1 MAKTTIQD
9 QQYLITRTN
18 RFMEKYGCSKKW
30 LASKVGIAVRNLSY
44 FCNSRF
50 AIPEKQYNRLVEFM
64 DEYDRRMV
72 GFVALEE

>member
-9 QQYLITRTN
+9 QQYLINRTN

-30 LASKVGIAVRNLSY
+30 LSSKVGIAVRNLSY

-50 AIPEKQYNRLVEFM
+50 AIPENQYDRLAAFM

-72 GFVALEE
+72 GLVALEE

>member
-9 QQYLITRTN
+9 QQYLINRTN

-50 AIPEKQYNRLVEFM
+50 AIPEKQHNRLVEFM

>member
-9 QQYLITRTN
+9 QQYLINRTN

-50 AIPEKQYNRLVEFM
+50 AISEKQYNRLVEFM

>member
-9 QQYLITRTN
+9 QQYLINRTN

-30 LASKVGIAVRNLSY
+30 LASKVGIDVRNLSY

>member
-9 QQYLITRTN
+9 QQYLINRTN

-50 AIPEKQYNRLVEFM
+50 AIPEKQYNCLVEFM

>member
-1 MAKTTIQD
+1 MKNRTIQD
-9 QQYLITRTN
+9 QQYLINRTN
-18 RFMEKYGCSKKW
+18 KFMEKYGCSKKW
-30 LASKVGIAVRNLSY
+30 LACKTGITIQKFSY

-50 AIPEKQYNRLVEFM
+50 AIPENQYERLAAFM